1 MCGIIGGNINTWDY
15 NEALKCMA
23 HRGPDGMR
31 IEEMGGFNFGFVRLS
46 IRDLSTNAMQPM
58 HSKDKKIIV
67 LFNGEI
73 YGYDNLKKE
82 LMKKNFQFNTT
93 SDTEVILNAYIAFGE
108 KFIEMID
115 GMFSIAIYD
124 NNKRKIFLYRDRFGI
139 KPLFYYSEGTKF
151 AFASE
156 LKAIKILC
164 NREKLKRD
172 DTALYDYFTY
182 RYIPEPKTIFQNV
195 WKLEPGKKLSY
206 NLVSGKIT
214 IEKYW
219 KLHINTSVD
228 SKYNMKNIESKLRNL
243 ISQSVREQLIA
254 DVPVGTFLSGGIDS
268 SIISAEISR
277 SSKKVQA
284 FSMGFNVNQNEKQ
297 FDETSYAQIV
307 ANKFEMPILISNF
320 NETRLGHLKDLIK
333 NWYDEPFADTSCYPT
348 FAISKYAK
356 DNNVKV
362 ILTGDGGDEIFGG
375 YSRYEKCC
383 KKWENIEDLNLIK
396 KLYTQICAPYFD
408 TMQLKEELFDM
419 VAIFAKEAYAYPRK
433 MKEQY
438 IKNFHINKYYD
449 DYWYFR
455 KYYQKEL
462 PPITRAQ
469 YIDLKTYLPSDI
481 LTKID
486 RVSMQ
491 NSIETRVPFLS
502 KKIVEF
508 SFALPQNCRCPNG
521 KLKGLLKQAYKDI
534 LPKEILEKE
543 KKGFSFPNRYWN
555 GRNDSRF
562 IIWDEL
568 WKRDLKKIDK

>member
-82 LMKKNFQFNTT
+82 LMKKNLQFKTT

-124 NNKRKIFLYRDRFGI
+124 DNKRKIFLYRDRFGI

-151 AFASE
+151 GFASE

-297 FDETSYAQIV
+297 YDETSYAQIV

-320 NETRLGHLKDLIK
+320 DETNLGHIKDLIK

-356 DNNVKV
+356 DNSVKV

-383 KKWENIEDLNLIK
+383 KKWENMEELNLIK
-396 KLYTQICAPYFD
+396 KLYTQMCAPYFD

-419 VAIFAKEAYAYPRK
+419 VAIFAKEAYASPRK

-455 KYYQKEL
+455 KYYKKEL

-521 KLKGLLKQAYKDI
+521 KLKGLLKQAYKEI

-543 KKGFSFPNRYWN
+543 KKGFSFPNRYWS
-555 GRNDSRF
+555 GRKDSRF

-568 WKRDLKKIDK
+568 WKRDLKKINK